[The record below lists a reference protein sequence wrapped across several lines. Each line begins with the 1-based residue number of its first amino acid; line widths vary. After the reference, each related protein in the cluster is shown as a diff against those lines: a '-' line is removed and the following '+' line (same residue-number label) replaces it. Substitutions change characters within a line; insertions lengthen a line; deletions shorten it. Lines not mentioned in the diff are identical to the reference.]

1 MAAKPRILLGICGGI
16 AAYKSVELVR
26 LLVKAGYEIVPIM
39 TEWGSR
45 FVGPLT
51 LEALTG
57 HPVRIGTP
65 ASGDRDGIEH
75 ISLVRSARLLLIAPL
90 TAHTAAK
97 MAHGLADNFLTAT
110 YLAHKGLTA
119 ACPAMNSGMLEHSA
133 TRRNLATL
141 AGDGV
146 ALLDGQ
152 AGDLACGEVG
162 AGRMAEP
169 EAIADF
175 VDYLLGERLPNLAG
189 KRVLVSAGPTRED
202 LDPVRFLTNRSSGKM
217 GVAIARAF
225 RNAGADVTL
234 VHGPLPET
242 PLLHGAERVSVST
255 AAQMAEAVLARQESE
270 IVVMAAAVADYR
282 PQRSDQK
289 LKKANFDGV
298 LRLERT
304 TDILATLGANKR
316 PGQVL
321 VGFAAESEH
330 VLANA
335 EDKLRRKNLD
345 FIFANH
351 IAAERA
357 VFGANDNHL
366 IMIDRSGHQEDLG
379 HGSKRDLAARMVHLI
394 AGTA

>member
-39 TEWGSR
+39 TTWGSR

-57 HPVRIGTP
+57 QPVRIDTP

-75 ISLVRSARLLLIAPL
+75 ISLVRSAQLLLIAPL
-90 TAHTAAK
+90 TANTAAK

-119 ACPAMNSGMLEHSA
+119 ACPAMNSAMLDHPA

-141 AGDGV
+141 AADGV
-146 ALLDGQ
+146 ALLHG
-152 AGDLACGEVG
+152 ASGELACGEFG

-169 EAIADF
+169 EVIADF
-175 VDYLLGERLPNLAG
+175 VDHLLGQRLPALAG

-225 RNAGADVTL
+225 RNVGADVTL
-234 VHGPLPET
+234 VHGPMAET
-242 PLLHGAERVSVST
+242 PLLHGGERVPVTS
-255 AAQMAEAVLARQESE
+255 AAEMAEAVLARRDAE
-270 IVVMAAAVADYR
+270 IIVMAAAVADYR
-282 PQRSDQK
+282 PQRSAQK

-304 TDILATLGANKR
+304 TDILATLGASKR
-316 PGQVL
+316 PGQIL
-321 VGFAAESEH
+321 VGFAAESEQLL
-330 VLANA
+330 VNA

-345 FIFANH
+345 FIFANN
-351 IAAERA
+351 IAAEQA
-357 VFGANDNHL
+357 VFGASDNHL
-366 IMIDRSGHQEDLG
+366 LMIDRNGHQEDLG
-379 HGSKRDLAARMVHLI
+379 RGSKRDLAARMVHLI
-394 AGTA
+394 TGV